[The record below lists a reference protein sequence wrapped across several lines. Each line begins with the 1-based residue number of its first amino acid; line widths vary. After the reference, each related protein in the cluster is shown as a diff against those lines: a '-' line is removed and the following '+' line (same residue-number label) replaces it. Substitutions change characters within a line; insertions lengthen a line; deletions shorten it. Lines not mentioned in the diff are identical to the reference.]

1 VTVFAASGVRIA
13 SMSDAVGARRSNLWG
28 TKEESINQAALQLT
42 NSRGVDDCRVPAIS
56 RSKVRFIVTCRVLQ
70 EHRILRPS
78 IVEIG

>member
-42 NSRGVDDCRVPAIS
+42 NRPGLT
-56 RSKVRFIVTCRVLQ
+56 IVGYQR
-70 EHRILRPS
+70 
-78 IVEIG
+78 